1 MPRAAK
7 AAQTIAK
14 RVRLNWM
21 MHNIFTGTSR
31 GRDRGTLVPADG
43 KKCSRGSVSLGRQGP
58 GVQLAPGG
66 RATAVV
72 IAAARTA
79 SLVGLRRR
87 PWRPDGGGGEP
98 RDPSLVEAAV
108 LLALGHGTEG
118 RRWRA
123 AALYQEPAE
132 ETLGCGVL
140 GRRSA
145 TPPVRGPERTNGGE
159 AAADG
164 TEWSG

>member
-66 RATAVV
+66 RATAVA

-87 PWRPDGGGGEP
+87 PLRQRTGGGDLGDQRE
-98 RDPSLVEAAV
+98 SAANR
-108 LLALGHGTEG
+108 GI
-118 RRWRA
+118 RPWWRWRSCW
-123 AALYQEPAE
+123 P
-132 ETLGCGVL
+132 
-140 GRRSA
+140 
-145 TPPVRGPERTNGGE
+145 
-159 AAADG
+159 
-164 TEWSG
+164 